1 MGQQS
6 LTEVIPTEERCVSV
20 PVCGE
25 SLACRNTQTQK
36 PSPER
41 SIIIQQ
47 LISADKHVYSKLT
60 QTGDKMNQGVSK
72 NVPRLKCADGDC
84 VGLHVFLTVVHW
96 WHIVGVQ

>member
-1 MGQQS
+1 M
-6 LTEVIPTEERCVSV
+6 SV
-20 PVCGE
+20 PHKWRGLRVKLPVRKDQD
-25 SLACRNTQTQK
+25 SRTDLTT
-36 PSPER
+36 SSER

-72 NVPRLKCADGDC
+72 NVPRLKCVDGDC